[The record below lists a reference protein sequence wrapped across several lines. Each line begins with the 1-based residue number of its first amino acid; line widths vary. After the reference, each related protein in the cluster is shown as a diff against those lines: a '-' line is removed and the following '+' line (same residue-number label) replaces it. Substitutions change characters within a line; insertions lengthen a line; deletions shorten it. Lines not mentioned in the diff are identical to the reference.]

1 MTLTWQQAP
10 GLIVDLFAGGGG
22 ASTGI
27 AWALGRAPDHALNH
41 SWDAL
46 RVHNLNHPDTQH
58 HVDDVRSAVPLVITR
73 GAPVD
78 VLWAS
83 PDCRH
88 FSRAKG
94 GKPCHPEVRSLPW
107 EIVRWA
113 RETRPRLVAMENVPE
128 MRTWGPL
135 DAEGHP
141 IKEQAGETW
150 QEWIAA
156 FEELGY
162 HVGRDS
168 DGQAGWKLRACD
180 YGAPTTRER
189 LFIVARR
196 DALPVRP
203 EPTHGP
209 GRAHPHR
216 TAAEC
221 IDWSDLGESIFDER
235 GNTRHAAATLR
246 RIATGVMR
254 YVVDAKRPF
263 LIQTGYGERQG
274 QTPRTYSVDAP
285 HPTVV
290 AGGSKTA
297 LVSAFLAKHYGGVVG
312 HPVTRPLGAV
322 TTRDHHSVVAASLI
336 RTDNTSDG
344 RLRGL
349 AGVDEPL
356 TTATTRP
363 GHAIVAA
370 FLSTYYGQ
378 SVGQPVDAPMGTQTT
393 RHRHAVVTVEIDGVT
408 YAIVDIRMRMLKA
421 SELKLAQG
429 FPADYRLE
437 GSEKLKVRLIGN
449 SVPPQLAAAVVAANT
464 PTTHKTRP
472 RFAVA

>member
-1 MTLTWQQAP
+1 MALTWQNHP

-27 AWALGRAPDHALNH
+27 ERALGRSPDHALNH

-46 RVHNLNHPDTQH
+46 RVHALNHPTTKH
-58 HVDDVRSAVPLVITR
+58 HVDDVRQAVPLVLT
-73 GAPVD
+73 GGQPVD

-107 EIVRWA
+107 EVVRWA
-113 RETRPRLVAMENVPE
+113 RETRPRLIAMENVPE
-128 MRTWGPL
+128 MRSWGPL
-135 DAEGHP
+135 DEDGRP
-141 IKEQAGETW
+141 IEAQKGETFA
-150 QEWIAA
+150 EWIAA
-156 FEELGY
+156 FEALGY
-162 HVGRDS
+162 HVGRDD

-196 DALPVRP
+196 DAKPVRP

-209 GRAHPHR
+209 GRSSPWR

-221 IDWSDLGESIFDER
+221 IDWSDLGESIFDPVT
-235 GNTRHAAATLR
+235 GATRHAEATLR

-254 YVVDAKRPF
+254 YVVNAKRPF
-263 LIQTGYGERQG
+263 LIQTGYGERAG

-290 AGGSKTA
+290 AGGVKTA

-312 HPVTRPLGAV
+312 HPVTRPLGTV
-322 TTRDHHSVVAASLI
+322 TTIDHHALVAAHLT

-349 AGVDEPL
+349 ASADEPL
-356 TTATTRP
+356 TTVTTSK
-363 GHAIVAA
+363 GHAVVAA

-393 RHRHAVVTVEIDGVT
+393 KHRHAAVCVVIDGVS
-408 YAIVDIRMRMLKA
+408 YAIVDIRMRMLRA

-429 FPADYRLE
+429 FPADYRLD
-437 GSEKLKVRLIGN
+437 GPQRLQVKLIGN
-449 SVPPQLAAAVVAANT
+449 SVPPQLAEAVVRANT
-464 PTTHKTRP
+464 PTHQRP